1 TPEVAGSSPVAP
13 AVEVPAIAA
22 YLIGCGDLWSR
33 SVAPLGMSSS
43 ALAHAVRQVR
53 ERQFGAEPR
62 VGERADDQRVTP
74 RCQVGR
80 RPVDARRIV
89 GLEYDFGCQTKLDVG
104 PAGRLPA
111 SSEME

>member
-1 TPEVAGSSPVAP
+1 MSSP
-13 AVEVPAIAA
+13 
-22 YLIGCGDLWSR
+22 
-33 SVAPLGMSSS
+33 
-43 ALAHAVRQVR
+43 ALAQAVRQVR

-62 VGERADDQRVTP
+62 VGQRADDQRVTP

-89 GLEYDFGCQTKLDVG
+89 GLEYDFGCQTKLDGG

-111 SSEME
+111 SSEMEAKHPCAQMGAIQMTGDERPGQSALRRKSLAA